1 MTHFLS
7 TIPSS
12 ETKKGEGGREEK
24 KVWIGKK
31 EEKKKTD
38 GVYVKKLPTLFHQ
51 GLSSIFQHDF
61 DTNALTTAD
70 TR

>member
-12 ETKKGEGGREEK
+12 ETKKKREKK

-31 EEKKKTD
+31 EEKKKKID